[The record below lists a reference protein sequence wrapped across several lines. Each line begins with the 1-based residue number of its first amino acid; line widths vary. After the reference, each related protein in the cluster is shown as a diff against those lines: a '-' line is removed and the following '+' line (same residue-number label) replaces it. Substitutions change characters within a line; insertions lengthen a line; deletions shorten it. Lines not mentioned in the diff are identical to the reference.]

1 MTREAI
7 LQYIDKATKQSMKR
21 CNRAELTAKKAETME
36 DYFLAIG
43 KVKVEIGVQ
52 KALLDLRY
60 EILGAKYNEVGTTQ
74 EPGNIITVSSDG
86 KHKHIHSTPRVT

>member
-7 LQYIDKATKQSMKR
+7 LQYIDKTTKQSMKR
-21 CNRAELTAKKAETME
+21 CNRAELSAKKAETME

-60 EILGAKYNEVGTTQ
+60 FLLGADRYEQQSKQSFTT
-74 EPGNIITVSSDG
+74 ISDG
-86 KHKHIHSTPRVT
+86 KHSQQLHS